1 MEEYI
6 CAIIISF
13 YIYGFAG
20 WIWESLIM
28 PIAEKRKIK
37 NSGFLNGPVVPIYG
51 VGAVT
56 VFLLFSARESYLSI
70 FIEGGFVACV
80 IEYITSWGMEA
91 LYHRRWWDY
100 SDRAFNVNGRV
111 CLEGFVAFGIFS
123 VACVKY
129 VQPYLFTKLL
139 QYQLIPLVIVSTTL
153 TTIFISDLVTTLI
166 ALAHLDE
173 RLDETIEIIEEY
185 RVKMRLDREER
196 QKDFSELLET
206 IRQENDTLYQKYV
219 QRTGYSDRH
228 IFNAFPLIIDDKP
241 KSQVKDNEENK

>member
-1 MEEYI
+1 
-6 CAIIISF
+6 
-13 YIYGFAG
+13 
-20 WIWESLIM
+20 
-28 PIAEKRKIK
+28 
-37 NSGFLNGPVVPIYG
+37 
-51 VGAVT
+51 
-56 VFLLFSARESYLSI
+56 
-70 FIEGGFVACV
+70 
-80 IEYITSWGMEA
+80 MEA

-139 QYQLIPLVIVSTTL
+139 QYQLIPLVIVSTAL